1 MLEVTRIV
9 RLDEHDV
16 EMNRDDPLEVPR
28 TMTGLAVVL
37 NDQSRPKWDDK
48 EKAALFFGN
57 EVKSSP
63 EQTYLTTT

>member
-1 MLEVTRIV
+1 
-9 RLDEHDV
+9 
-16 EMNRDDPLEVPR
+16 MNRDDPSRYLG
-28 TMTGLAVVL
+28 TTTGLAVVL

-63 EQTYLTTT
+63 EQAYLTTL

>member
-1 MLEVTRIV
+1 
-9 RLDEHDV
+9 
-16 EMNRDDPLEVPR
+16 MNRDDPLKYLERVDEDER

-63 EQTYLTTT
+63 EQAYLTTT

>member
-1 MLEVTRIV
+1 
-9 RLDEHDV
+9 
-16 EMNRDDPLEVPR
+16 MNRDECSKYLERVDEDAR
-28 TMTGLAVVL
+28 TMAGLAVVL

-63 EQTYLTTT
+63 EQAYLTTT

>member
-1 MLEVTRIV
+1 
-9 RLDEHDV
+9 
-16 EMNRDDPLEVPR
+16 MNRDDPLEVPR

-48 EKAALFFGN
+48 EKALFFGD

-63 EQTYLTTT
+63 EQACLTTTLITTK

>member
-1 MLEVTRIV
+1 
-9 RLDEHDV
+9 
-16 EMNRDDPLEVPR
+16 
-28 TMTGLAVVL
+28 MTGLAVVL

-63 EQTYLTTT
+63 EQAYLTTLITTQIVVINTRYFCN